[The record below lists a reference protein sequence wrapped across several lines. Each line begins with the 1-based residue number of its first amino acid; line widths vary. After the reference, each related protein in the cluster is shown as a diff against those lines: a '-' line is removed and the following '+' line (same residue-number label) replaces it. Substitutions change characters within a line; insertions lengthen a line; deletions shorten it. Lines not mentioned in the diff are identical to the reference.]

1 MCSDN
6 LYELHKKKCHLKNDP
21 ELNTVQ
27 ACIPKKGSLPSIIF
41 KHLHANYSA
50 FSAEQWN
57 PFNTV
62 VRFVENIDLL
72 SLELKTLI
80 TKSSL
85 PNPKVT
91 VNLSLGNTAADH
103 WQAGS

>member
-1 MCSDN
+1 MHTKERITAIN
-6 LYELHKKKCHLKNDP
+6 YF
-21 ELNTVQ
+21 Q
-27 ACIPKKGSLPSIIF
+27 APARKLLCILCRTMES
-41 KHLHANYSA
+41 
-50 FSAEQWN
+50 
-57 PFNTV
+57 FNTV

-103 WQAGS
+103 WQASS